1 MRSSLTTFLIL
12 IGSFVVVANVY
23 PLLFSSELPAGRFTM
38 LETPREV
45 PETAFSNAAG
55 EPLDLKA
62 FAGTFL
68 IVNVWATWCEPCR
81 EEMPAL
87 DQLAR
92 DLDGRNIRVMPI
104 SIDTTGAGNIE
115 SFYRLH
121 KLTDLP
127 VYMDPDQNT
136 MRTLNV
142 FGIPTTILIDPD
154 GREIGRMVGPA
165 KWDSQETLEQLS
177 AISGS

>member
-12 IGSFVVVANVY
+12 IGSFVVVANLY
-23 PLLFSSELPAGRFTM
+23 PLLFSSELPPGRFTM
-38 LETPREV
+38 LETSREL
-45 PETAFSNAAG
+45 PETAFSDAAG
-55 EPLDLKA
+55 KELDLEN
-62 FAGTFL
+62 FRGDYL

-92 DLDGRNIRVMPI
+92 DLGNRNIRVMPI
-104 SIDTTGAGNIE
+104 SIDTTGAANIE

-127 VYMDPDQNT
+127 VYLDPSQNS
-136 MRTLNV
+136 MRSFNV
-142 FGIPTTILIDPD
+142 FGIPTTVLINPD

-165 KWDSQETLEQLS
+165 KWDSPETLKQLS
-177 AISGS
+177 EIVGF

>member
-12 IGSFVVVANVY
+12 IGSFVVVANLY
-23 PLLFSSELPAGRFTM
+23 PLLFSSDLPPGHFTM
-38 LETPREV
+38 LETPREI
-45 PETAFSNAAG
+45 PETAFSDAAG

-62 FAGTFL
+62 FTGTFL

-87 DQLAR
+87 DQLER
-92 DLDGRNIRVMPI
+92 DLGNRNMRVMPI
-104 SIDTTGAGNIE
+104 SIDTTGAANIE

-127 VYMDPDQNT
+127 VYLDPSQNT

-142 FGIPTTILIDPD
+142 FGIPTTVLIDPE

-165 KWDSQETLEQLS
+165 KWDSPETMDQLS
-177 AISGS
+177 AILGS

>member
-12 IGSFVVVANVY
+12 IGSFVIVANVY
-23 PLLFSSELPAGRFTM
+23 PLLFSSDLPAGRFTL
-38 LETPREV
+38 LETPRQV
-45 PETAFSNAAG
+45 PETAFFDGAG
-55 EPLDLKA
+55 KPVFLKDFEGA
-62 FAGTFL
+62 YL
-68 IVNVWATWCEPCR
+68 VVNVWATWCEPCR

-87 DQLAR
+87 DQLTR
-92 DLDGRNIRVMPI
+92 NLGNRNIRVLPI

-127 VYMDPDQNT
+127 VYLDPSQNT

-142 FGIPTTILIDPD
+142 FGIPTTVLIDPD

-165 KWDSQETLEQLS
+165 QWDSDESLEQLS
-177 AISGS
+177 EILGS

>member
-1 MRSSLTTFLIL
+1 MRSSLTTFLLL

-23 PLLFSSELPAGRFTM
+23 PLLFRSELPVGRFTL
-38 LETPREV
+38 LETPREI
-45 PETAFSNAAG
+45 PETAIFDAAG
-55 EPLDLKA
+55 NPVFLKDFEGA
-62 FAGTFL
+62 YL
-68 IVNVWATWCEPCR
+68 VVNVWATWCEPCR

-87 DQLAR
+87 DQLTR
-92 DLDGRNIRVMPI
+92 NLGNRNIRVLPI
-104 SIDTTGAGNIE
+104 SIDTTGAANIE

-127 VYMDPDQNT
+127 GFMDPDQNT

-165 KWDSQETLEQLS
+165 NWDSQETLEQLS